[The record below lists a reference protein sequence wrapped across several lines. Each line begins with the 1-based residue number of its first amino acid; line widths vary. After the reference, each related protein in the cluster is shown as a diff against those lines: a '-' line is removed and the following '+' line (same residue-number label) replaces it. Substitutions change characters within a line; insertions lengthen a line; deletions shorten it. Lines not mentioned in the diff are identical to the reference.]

1 MSQHLKG
8 VGGAPGI
15 AIGRVFRYIVQHQAS
30 HQELSPEQAL
40 EQLEQAQAQAAERL
54 NQIAEQQHEQGYKD
68 EAGIFEFQAMMVE
81 DPSINDE
88 VEQQLRAGNSLDA
101 AIDHAIAQIR
111 SSIAALED
119 DYMRQRAAD
128 VDAIGNEIRRAL
140 YGGPSLSDM
149 PAGSI
154 IVAADLSPAETVEL
168 PKHVL
173 GFATAYGGPSGHTAI
188 LARSRGIPAVVGLG
202 ASLLDIADQSEIILD
217 GEESLVIAGP
227 TAEEQTQY
235 QTRQQE
241 QQAAQQRRQ
250 ALRDQPGSLSDG
262 HRVQLWANIGSPKDV
277 NLALDNGAEGIGLF
291 RTEFLFLDRS
301 APPSE
306 EEQYQAY
313 RSTLEAMQ
321 GKPVVIRTL
330 DIGGDKAVEYLHLA
344 PEANPF
350 LGVRG
355 IRLCMQLPELFNSQ
369 VRALLRAAPHGQLWV
384 MIPMISTLADF
395 RWAKQQFTQAAEQL
409 NREQIE
415 HTTDFKLGLMVETP
429 AAAVIADLLAQE
441 ADFFSIGSNDLT
453 QYTMAV
459 DRGSTELAARYQH
472 NDPAVLRMV
481 ELAAKAAKAANIPIG
496 VCGDL
501 GGVPELAVVLAALGI
516 DELSMAPALIPRVK
530 EHLKTISLTQAQT
543 QATQQLLH

>member
-15 AIGRVFRYIVQHQAS
+15 AIGRVFRYIVQHQSS

-140 YGGPSLSDM
+140 YGGPSLSDV

-235 QTRQQE
+235 RTRQQE

-250 ALRDQPGSLSDG
+250 ALRDQPGSLADG

>member
-140 YGGPSLSDM
+140 YGGPSLSDV

-235 QTRQQE
+235 RTRQQE

-250 ALRDQPGSLSDG
+250 ALRDQPGSLADG

>member
-54 NQIAEQQHEQGYKD
+54 NQIAEQQHEQGYED

-140 YGGPSLSDM
+140 YGGPSLSDV

-235 QTRQQE
+235 RTRQQE

-250 ALRDQPGSLSDG
+250 ALRDQPGSLADG

>member
-54 NQIAEQQHEQGYKD
+54 NQIAEQQHEQGYED

-140 YGGPSLSDM
+140 YGGPSLSDV

-227 TAEEQTQY
+227 TAEEQTHTEHGNKSSKQ
-235 QTRQQE
+235 RSN
-241 QQAAQQRRQ
+241 AAKHF
-250 ALRDQPGSLSDG
+250 A
-262 HRVQLWANIGSPKDV
+262 
-277 NLALDNGAEGIGLF
+277 
-291 RTEFLFLDRS
+291 
-301 APPSE
+301 
-306 EEQYQAY
+306 
-313 RSTLEAMQ
+313 
-321 GKPVVIRTL
+321 
-330 DIGGDKAVEYLHLA
+330 
-344 PEANPF
+344 
-350 LGVRG
+350 
-355 IRLCMQLPELFNSQ
+355 
-369 VRALLRAAPHGQLWV
+369 
-384 MIPMISTLADF
+384 IS
-395 RWAKQQFTQAAEQL
+395 
-409 NREQIE
+409 
-415 HTTDFKLGLMVETP
+415 P
-429 AAAVIADLLAQE
+429 AA
-441 ADFFSIGSNDLT
+441 
-453 QYTMAV
+453 
-459 DRGSTELAARYQH
+459 
-472 NDPAVLRMV
+472 
-481 ELAAKAAKAANIPIG
+481 
-496 VCGDL
+496 
-501 GGVPELAVVLAALGI
+501 
-516 DELSMAPALIPRVK
+516 
-530 EHLKTISLTQAQT
+530 
-543 QATQQLLH
+543 